1 MKTYK
6 NYSNYLLSFLQK
18 LYEQNFNEKIP
29 KTMNKIS
36 TDLLTK
42 YPNCIFFKIIQ
53 IKSYSEKAD
62 KNLDKCFPGNIYPDE
77 NEVLKK
83 DIYTFLD
90 NNSKNFQDNFI
101 IINGINNIIEK
112 LKNDSLIKK

>member
-6 NYSNYLLSFLQK
+6 NYSYYLLSFLQK

-42 YPNCIFFKIIQ
+42 YPNCIFLRLFK
-53 IKSYSEKAD
+53 
-62 KNLDKCFPGNIYPDE
+62 
-77 NEVLKK
+77 
-83 DIYTFLD
+83 
-90 NNSKNFQDNFI
+90 
-101 IINGINNIIEK
+101 
-112 LKNDSLIKK
+112 